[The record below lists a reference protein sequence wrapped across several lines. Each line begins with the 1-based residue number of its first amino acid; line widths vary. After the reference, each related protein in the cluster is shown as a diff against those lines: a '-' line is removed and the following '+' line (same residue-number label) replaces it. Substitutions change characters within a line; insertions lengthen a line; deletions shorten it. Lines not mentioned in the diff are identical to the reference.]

1 MNTILV
7 VDDSPMIVDVFVAM
21 LERGGYNPVASYS
34 GPECLD
40 KLKDIN
46 PDLILL
52 DIMMEPMDGWET
64 LENIKT
70 NPETRE
76 IPVMMLTAKQLTP
89 EEAQEYGAYIED
101 YVMKPTT
108 HRQLYDA
115 IEYILK
121 RREKISFGVEM
132 AKKAGIEDQIIDEF
146 ERLSRSVDVSK
157 RLLRIL
163 ESTYSLDD
171 DDVRVGENIERAIKS
186 MEMSI
191 KLQEERLEQINKLFG
206 VDK

>member
-21 LERGGYNPVASYS
+21 LERGGYRPIAAYS
-34 GPECLD
+34 GEECLD
-40 KLKDIN
+40 ILKDVT

-64 LENIKT
+64 LEHIKE
-70 NPETRE
+70 NPETKE

-89 EEAQEYGAYIED
+89 DEAQEYGIFIED
-101 YVMKPTT
+101 YIMKPTT

-121 RREKISFGVEM
+121 RQESIRGEIDRAKVEG
-132 AKKAGIEDQIIDEF
+132 ADEALIEEF
-146 ERLSRSVDVSK
+146 ERLSKSVDVSR
-157 RLLRIL
+157 RLLKIL
-163 ESTYSLDD
+163 ETTYNIKESKM
-171 DDVRVGENIERAIKS
+171 DVGDNNISHAIKS
-186 MEMSI
+186 MAMSI
-191 KLQEERLEQINKLFG
+191 EFQEERLNQIKEEFRG
-206 VDK
+206 